1 MDLWKNEISRI
12 ERKAFSDLKQLKT
25 LKLIYNELTEIR
37 GGTFDGLPA
46 MEYLWLSSNKIE
58 TIENDALNL
67 PSLTLLNLDSNRLKR
82 ISDVV
87 FNRLPKLSMLS
98 LEQNELEHIGRSL
111 YRLKKIDNI
120 NLYDNRIQDIDL
132 NEFSKLPLLRKL
144 EMGRSGFT
152 FATTKIEVREI
163 YNNTELHY
171 LYISNN
177 DLSDAREL
185 SKLRIFPF
193 LKFLDLSNNLYE
205 NLDVGSNQTLKD
217 ILPRLESLDFTDT
230 SIECRNMV
238 AVSREFGSA
247 EIEHL
252 CYF

>member
-1 MDLWKNEISRI
+1 
-12 ERKAFSDLKQLKT
+12 
-25 LKLIYNELTEIR
+25 
-37 GGTFDGLPA
+37 
-46 MEYLWLSSNKIE
+46 
-58 TIENDALNL
+58 
-67 PSLTLLNLDSNRLKR
+67 
-82 ISDVV
+82 
-87 FNRLPKLSMLS
+87 MLS

-252 CYF
+252 CYFWNWVLNKRLESSRMEISTWAIKHLISKFLTEYSYYYYPIIILYYYYRTKEKMK